1 MAKKKKARDIE
12 KTYTI
17 KQTIQKLRRLA
28 DCLEEGN
35 PFRIQIA
42 NERVYIP
49 AKIAF
54 NIEHEREGKNEE
66 VEFQFKW
73 INE

>member
-1 MAKKKKARDIE
+1 MPKKKKQRDTE
-12 KTYTI
+12 KTYTL
-17 KQTIQKLRRLA
+17 KQTVQKLRRLA
-28 DCLEEGN
+28 DCLEDGN

-42 NERVYIP
+42 GERVYIP

-54 NIEHEREGKNEE
+54 NIEHEREGNNEE

-73 INE
+73 VNQ